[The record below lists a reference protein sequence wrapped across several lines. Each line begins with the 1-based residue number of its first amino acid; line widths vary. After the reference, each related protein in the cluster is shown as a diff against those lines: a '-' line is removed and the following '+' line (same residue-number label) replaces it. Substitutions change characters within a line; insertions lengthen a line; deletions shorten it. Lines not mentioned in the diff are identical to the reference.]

1 LNGGDRGRA
10 DALTCHWGVG
20 KVGKIPS
27 SLLHML
33 AKNLAAAEAD
43 HVIVKTEKGSSSA
56 LAKKPF
62 DAQRFAALGE
72 TPQCRQHLRDY

>member
-1 LNGGDRGRA
+1 
-10 DALTCHWGVG
+10 
-20 KVGKIPS
+20 
-27 SLLHML
+27 ML

-62 DAQRFAALGE
+62 DAQDLQLLAKRLNVVSI
-72 TPQCRQHLRDY
+72 

>member
-1 LNGGDRGRA
+1 
-10 DALTCHWGVG
+10 
-20 KVGKIPS
+20 
-27 SLLHML
+27 ML